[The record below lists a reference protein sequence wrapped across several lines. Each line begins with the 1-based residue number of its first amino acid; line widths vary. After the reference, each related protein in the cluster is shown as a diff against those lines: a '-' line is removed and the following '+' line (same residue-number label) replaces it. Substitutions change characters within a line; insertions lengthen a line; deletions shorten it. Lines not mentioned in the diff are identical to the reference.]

1 MSVLAACLSLVVFMI
16 LLRVLRVDSNAVE
29 AIAIS
34 RRATAV
40 LRNPCLSDDVKEKR
54 ARRYS
59 LRLLARFF
67 GIAIPGVIAGGAAF
81 AVLMLMEA
89 LNIAT
94 LDDSTA
100 VLTDWKFVALVLV
113 ASFLTLGVVAVWRR
127 RGRSG

>member
-1 MSVLAACLSLVVFMI
+1 M
-16 LLRVLRVDSNAVE
+16 
-29 AIAIS
+29 
-34 RRATAV
+34 
-40 LRNPCLSDDVKEKR
+40 
-54 ARRYS
+54 
-59 LRLLARFF
+59 
-67 GIAIPGVIAGGAAF
+67 IAGGAAF